1 MDAIVNR
8 EIEAYLMSLR
18 KGPNFGGRDSV
29 SEEMEQLAKKRGVP
43 IVGPEVGKLLFIL
56 ARVSGA
62 RNVLELGSGFGYS
75 AYWFA
80 QGLKEEG
87 HVRCTDYSSE
97 FGNLA
102 HEFFRKAGIEDKLIF
117 EVGNAL
123 DILKTID
130 GSYDIIFCDIDKQ
143 DYPRALDMA
152 LPLLAHGGLFITDN
166 VLWYGR
172 VASVSGKDSLA
183 SAVDTFNKKLL
194 ERDDMETVILPL
206 RDGVS
211 VSVKVG

>member
-1 MDAIVNR
+1 MDEIVNR
-8 EIEAYLMSLR
+8 EIEAYLMNLR
-18 KGPNFGGRDSV
+18 WSSNFEGRDSV
-29 SEEMEQLAKKRGVP
+29 TEEMELLAKKRGVP

-62 RNVLELGSGFGYS
+62 RDVLELGSGFGYS

-80 QGLKEEG
+80 KGLKEEG

-97 FGNLA
+97 FRDLA
-102 HEFFRKAGIEDKLIF
+102 RAFFKKARIEEKLIF
-117 EVGNAL
+117 DVGNAL
-123 DILKTID
+123 DILKTLD
-130 GSYDIIFCDIDKQ
+130 STYDIIFCDIDKQ
-143 DYPRALDMA
+143 DYPRALDTA

-166 VLWYGR
+166 VLWHGM

-183 SAVDTFNKKLL
+183 LAVDNFNKKLQK
-194 ERDDMETVILPL
+194 RGDMETVILPL